1 MGKLTVDL
9 FGLMN
14 HSAKPGFTGCH
25 VSGKGGTVSSRMS
38 CVSQPDV
45 QIVGTEREEFWKEEM
60 SDEVGVG
67 GGATGRAVK
76 VRKEMIQKI
85 LTRELECRA
94 RKAVLSKI

>member
-25 VSGKGGTVSSRMS
+25 VSGKGGMVSSRMI
-38 CVSQPDV
+38 CVSHPDV
-45 QIVGTEREEFWKEEM
+45 QIVGIEREEFWEEEM

-76 VRKEMIQKI
+76 VRKEMIHF
-85 LTRELECRA
+85 RR
-94 RKAVLSKI
+94 S